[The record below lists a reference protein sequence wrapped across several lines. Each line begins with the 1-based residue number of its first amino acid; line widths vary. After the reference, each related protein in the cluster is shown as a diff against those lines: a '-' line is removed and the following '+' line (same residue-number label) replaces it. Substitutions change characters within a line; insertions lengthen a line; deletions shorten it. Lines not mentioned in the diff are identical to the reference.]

1 MKMVGRD
8 GRMTKLQ
15 ERRKAVGITQ
25 QQLADASEVN
35 VTMIQ
40 KYERGFKDINR
51 AAVISV
57 KAMADALGCAIE
69 DLIED

>member
-1 MKMVGRD
+1 MAVGDGKM
-8 GRMTKLQ
+8 TNLQ
-15 ERRKAVGITQ
+15 ERRKAAGMTQ